1 MASIIHYFGIYKKFK
16 LFTRDADKY
25 MATENALLTILVEKT
40 NNDTLVLPTLPAIAL
55 KVRRAADDPNINLN
69 AMADVIGQD
78 PSLSA
83 RMIKI
88 SNSSYL
94 GRSVKVTST
103 QQAVTRI
110 GLVQIKNI
118 ATALAMEQLFVSKNT
133 IVKQYMEKAWNDT
146 IDVVAYSLA
155 ALATHVKLTKNRQL
169 SLDSLMLAA
178 LMHNIGVLPILTEAE
193 RHAEVFAN
201 PTFLEVAIDKLSG
214 EIGAG
219 IMQKWGFEPEFVNVA
234 QNWKDLSVQSN
245 EINYLDFVR
254 LGAALSG
261 KLERHKE
268 QIFNQAVEKGIVDN
282 LSEFLTDEFDEL
294 RANAKQIFQ

>member
-1 MASIIHYFGIYKKFK
+1 
-16 LFTRDADKY
+16 

-94 GRSVKVTST
+94 GRAVKVTST

-110 GLVQIKNI
+110 GLIQIKNI
-118 ATALAMEQLFVSKNT
+118 ATALAMEQLFVSKNK
-133 IVKQYMEKAWNDT
+133 IVKQYMEKIWNDT

-155 ALATHVKLTKNRQL
+155 ALQIHVKQTKNRQL
-169 SLDSLMLAA
+169 SMDSLMLAA

-201 PTFLEVAIDKLSG
+201 PTFLDVAIDKLSG

-219 IMQKWGFEPEFVNVA
+219 IMKKWGFEPEFIDVA
-234 QNWKDLSVQSN
+234 KNWKNLSVQN
-245 EINYLDFVR
+245 KDINYIDFVR

-261 KLERHKE
+261 KFESEKE
-268 QIFNQAVEKGIVDN
+268 KIFGRAIEKGIVDN
-282 LSEFLTDEFDEL
+282 LSVLLTDEFDEL
-294 RANAKQIFQ
+294 RSNAKQIFQ